1 MLEGIKKAFANLTDR
16 IKTTTLSESEI
27 EKHVEDFKLQLIANN
42 VAVEVAEKLA
52 MEVTKRLKTLK
63 VPRFS
68 EHKEAIMQVL
78 EESISLVIL
87 EVDPESSFVNLVR
100 SNYSLGK
107 PTVVLFVGPNGGGKT
122 TSVVKVSNYLKSK
135 GLSSIIA
142 CSDTYRAGAIEQL
155 KGLAERVG
163 VRIVSHKYGGDPA
176 AIALDAVEAAK
187 ATKVSTVLI
196 DTAGRTEVDKNLLEE
211 MRKIKRVANPDV
223 VIYVGDALAGNVVVE
238 QVKRFNEYVGID
250 YIILAKLDADMKG
263 GSAISVS
270 YMTGKPILF
279 VGTGQGLNDL
289 EPLNKKRIIS
299 TVLGRAS

>member
-1 MLEGIKKAFANLTDR
+1 MLEGVKKAFAGLMDR
-16 IKTTTLSESEI
+16 IKTTTLSESDI
-27 EKHVEDFKLQLIANN
+27 KKYVEDFKLQLIASD

-52 MEVTKRLKTLK
+52 MEVVERLRMLK

-68 EHKEAIMQVL
+68 EHKEAVMQVL
-78 EESISLVIL
+78 EESISSVIL
-87 EVDPESSFVNLVR
+87 EVDPDSSFVNLIV

-135 GLSSIIA
+135 GLNSIIA
-142 CSDTYRAGAIEQL
+142 CSDTYRAGAVEQL

-163 VRIVSHKYGGDPA
+163 VRVVSHKYGGDPA
-176 AIALDAVEAAK
+176 AVALDAIEAAK
-187 ATKVSTVLI
+187 AAKISTVLI

-211 MRKIKRVANPDV
+211 MRKIKRVSNPDV

-238 QVKRFNEYVGID
+238 QVRRFNEYVGID
-250 YIILAKLDADMKG
+250 YVILAKLDADTKG

-279 VGTGQGLNDL
+279 VGTGQGLDDL
-289 EPLNKKRIIS
+289 EPLNKKRLINM
-299 TVLGRAS
+299 VLGRAS

>member
-1 MLEGIKKAFANLTDR
+1 NLTDR

-27 EKHVEDFKLQLIANN
+27 KKHVEDFKLQLIAND

-52 MEVTKRLKTLK
+52 MEVTERLKTLK

-68 EHKEAIMQVL
+68 EHKEAIIQVL
-78 EESISLVIL
+78 EESISSLIL
-87 EVDPESSFVNLVR
+87 EVNPDSSFVNLVR
-100 SNYSLGK
+100 SNYSIGK

-163 VRIVSHKYGGDPA
+163 VRVVSHKYGGDPA
-176 AIALDAVEAAK
+176 AVALDAIEAAR
-187 ATKVSTVLI
+187 AAKVSTVLI

-211 MRKIKRVANPDV
+211 MRKIKRVSNPDV

-238 QVKRFNEYVGID
+238 QVRRFNEYVGID

-289 EPLNKKRIIS
+289 EPLDKKRLINTI
-299 TVLGRAS
+299 LGRVF

>member
-27 EKHVEDFKLQLIANN
+27 KKHVEDFKLQLIAND

-52 MEVTKRLKTLK
+52 MEVTERLKTLK

-68 EHKEAIMQVL
+68 EHKEAIIQVL
-78 EESISLVIL
+78 EESISSVIL
-87 EVDPESSFVNLVR
+87 EVNPDSSFVNLVR
-100 SNYSLGK
+100 SNYSIGK

-163 VRIVSHKYGGDPA
+163 VRVVSHKYGGDPA
-176 AIALDAVEAAK
+176 AVALDAIEAAR
-187 ATKVSTVLI
+187 AAKVSTVLI

-211 MRKIKRVANPDV
+211 MRKIKRVSNPDV

-238 QVKRFNEYVGID
+238 QVRRFNEYVGID

-270 YMTGKPILF
+270 YMTGTPILF

-289 EPLNKKRIIS
+289 EPLDK
-299 TVLGRAS
+299 

>member
-27 EKHVEDFKLQLIANN
+27 KKHVEDFKLQLIAND

-52 MEVTKRLKTLK
+52 MEVTERLKTLK

-68 EHKEAIMQVL
+68 EHKEAIIQVL
-78 EESISLVIL
+78 EESISSLIL
-87 EVDPESSFVNLVR
+87 EVNPDSSFVNLVR
-100 SNYSLGK
+100 SNYSIGK

-163 VRIVSHKYGGDPA
+163 VRVVSHKYGGDPA
-176 AIALDAVEAAK
+176 AVALDAIEAAR
-187 ATKVSTVLI
+187 AAKVSTVLI

-211 MRKIKRVANPDV
+211 MRKIKRVSNPDV

-238 QVKRFNEYVGID
+238 QVRRFNEYVGID

-289 EPLNKKRIIS
+289 EPLDKKRLINTI
-299 TVLGRAS
+299 LGRVF

>member
-1 MLEGIKKAFANLTDR
+1 MLEGIKKAFASLTDK

-27 EKHVEDFKLQLIANN
+27 EKHVESFKLQLISND
-42 VAVEVAEKLA
+42 VAVDVAEKLA
-52 MEVTKRLKTLK
+52 AEVVERLKTIK

-68 EHKEAIMQVL
+68 ERREAVMQVL
-78 EESISLVIL
+78 EESLSSVIS
-87 EVDPESSFVNLVR
+87 EVDPDSSFINLVK
-100 SNYSLGK
+100 SNYSSGK

-163 VRIVSHKYGGDPA
+163 VRVVSHKYGGDPA
-176 AIALDAVEAAK
+176 AVALDAIEAAK
-187 ATKVSTVLI
+187 AAKISTVLI
-196 DTAGRTEVDKNLLEE
+196 DTAGRTEVDRNLLEE
-211 MRKIKRVANPDV
+211 MRKIKRVSNPDV

-250 YIILAKLDADMKG
+250 YVILAKLDADMKG

-270 YMTGKPILF
+270 YMTGKPIIF
-279 VGTGQGLNDL
+279 VGTGQGLDDL
-289 EPLNKKRIIS
+289 EPLDKKRLIS
-299 TVLGRAS
+299 TVLGHAS

>member
-27 EKHVEDFKLQLIANN
+27 KKHVEDFKLQLIAND

-52 MEVTKRLKTLK
+52 MEVTERLKTLK

-68 EHKEAIMQVL
+68 EHKEAIIQVL
-78 EESISLVIL
+78 EESISSVIL
-87 EVDPESSFVNLVR
+87 EVNPDSSFVNLVR
-100 SNYSLGK
+100 SNYSIGK

-163 VRIVSHKYGGDPA
+163 VRVVSHKYGGDPA
-176 AIALDAVEAAK
+176 AVALDAIEAAR
-187 ATKVSTVLI
+187 AAKVSTVLI

-211 MRKIKRVANPDV
+211 MRKIKRVSNPDV

-238 QVKRFNEYVGID
+238 QVRRFNEYVGID

-279 VGTGQGLNDL
+279 VGTGQG
-289 EPLNKKRIIS
+289 
-299 TVLGRAS
+299 

>member
-1 MLEGIKKAFANLTDR
+1 MLEGIKKAFASLADR

-27 EKHVEDFKLQLIANN
+27 ARYVEDFKLQLIAND
-42 VAVEVAEKLA
+42 VAVEVAEKLT
-52 MEVTKRLKTLK
+52 MEVTKHLRMLK

-68 EHKEAIMQVL
+68 EHKEAVYQVL
-78 EESISLVIL
+78 EESISSVIL
-87 EVDPESSFVNLVR
+87 EVDPDSSFVNLVKR
-100 SNYSLGK
+100 NYSLGK

-135 GLSSIIA
+135 ELSSIIA

-163 VRIVSHKYGGDPA
+163 VRVVSHRYGGDPA
-176 AIALDAVEAAK
+176 AVALDAIEAAK
-187 ATKVSTVLI
+187 AAKVSTVLI

-211 MRKIKRVANPDV
+211 MRKIKRVSNPDV

-238 QVKRFNEYVGID
+238 QVKKFNEYVGID
-250 YIILAKLDADMKG
+250 YIILAKLDADTKG
-263 GSAISVS
+263 GSTISVS

-279 VGTGQGLNDL
+279 VGTGQGLDDL
-289 EPLNKKRIIS
+289 EPLNKKRIINM
-299 TVLGRAS
+299 VLGRTS